1 MAPRTA
7 ALATAAALL
16 ALASAGCGGARSG
29 GAAHA
34 TPAAAASKAA
44 AKAPEGGAQAKGRTA
59 EVAPADPRV
68 LAALPARLDADGT
81 TITVGNPKAHDTIDV
96 YEDPRCPICQSFELV
111 GGPRLAELA
120 HAGTLRVRYTLASFL
135 DANLGGSGSRRS
147 VNALRAALALHRF
160 PRFHELLYANQPD
173 ESVDGFTDR
182 RLVQIAGHVPGLK
195 TAAFERAIQ
204 QHTYRAFVAA
214 SERAFEH
221 SGAPGTPYVRIN
233 GRVVNGKDAD
243 LLHNPA
249 RFDALLRKYGVRG
262 VRGRA

>member
-16 ALASAGCGGARSG
+16 ALVSAGCGGARTSG

-44 AKAPEGGAQAKGRTA
+44 APGDRQQTA
-59 EVAPADPRV
+59 AVAPADPRV

-195 TAAFERAIQ
+195 TAAFEQAVSR
-204 QHTYRAFVAA
+204 HTYRTFVAA

-233 GRVVNGKDAD
+233 GRVVDGKDAD

-249 RFDALLRKYGVRG
+249 RFDALLRKYGVHG